1 MSKKMKYSV
10 GVAIKNEY
18 GERETREH
26 YGILYINYMCFI
38 INGKQWGRVPRMIH
52 KGFKQHI

>member
-26 YGILYINYMCFI
+26 YSILYINYMCFI
-38 INGKQWGRVPRMIH
+38 INEMKTVR
-52 KGFKQHI
+52 